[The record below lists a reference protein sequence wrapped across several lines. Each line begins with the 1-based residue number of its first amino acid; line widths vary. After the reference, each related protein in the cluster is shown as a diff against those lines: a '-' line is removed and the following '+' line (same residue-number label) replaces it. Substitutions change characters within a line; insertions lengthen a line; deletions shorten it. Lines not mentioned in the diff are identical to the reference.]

1 MVKPAA
7 GYHTTAD
14 ATLTEMHQSFRR
26 RTTLGLMISVLS
38 HSETLPEV
46 PWWKFLPHV
55 SESSKWCV
63 KCVRTN
69 SLHRRFALTVC
80 KELCIR
86 KRRTYTFPG
95 EQPNES
101 VSPFR
106 WTESANETNTYSTLY
121 YILFSQKS
129 HTLFLLI
136 KKFFPGLWEC
146 AWMKIKCAAKKH
158 CVMRGLKRNKIY

>member
-1 MVKPAA
+1 MC
-7 GYHTTAD
+7 
-14 ATLTEMHQSFRR
+14 EM
-26 RTTLGLMISVLS
+26 
-38 HSETLPEV
+38 
-46 PWWKFLPHV
+46 
-55 SESSKWCV
+55 
-63 KCVRTN
+63 VRTD

-106 WTESANETNTYSTLY
+106 WTESANGTNTYSTLY

-136 KKFFPGLWEC
+136 KKFFPGFKETLINSSVHWPVLFVTDCVNVPQRSYGCAFGPFPCQSQKALGHRTNSFNQRLLKEF
-146 AWMKIKCAAKKH
+146 AWMVIKNAEKNMVLCDD
-158 CVMRGLKRNKIY
+158 